1 MISGE
6 QKSYA
11 KIVKN
16 CRNFKICSK
25 IPNFNKIPNK
35 YTVKTH
41 KKKLKKILC
50 TSFPWSFTQKEGQNS
65 TKHMIEDQ
73 TPHIQ
78 NKNLFQSR
86 KIYTIAAGDAG
97 DI

>member
-11 KIVKN
+11 EIVKN

-41 KKKLKKILC
+41 KKNFKKYFALH
-50 TSFPWSFTQKEGQNS
+50 FLEVLHKKEGQNS
-65 TKHMIEDQ
+65 TRHMIEDQ

-78 NKNLFQSR
+78 NKNLCQSR